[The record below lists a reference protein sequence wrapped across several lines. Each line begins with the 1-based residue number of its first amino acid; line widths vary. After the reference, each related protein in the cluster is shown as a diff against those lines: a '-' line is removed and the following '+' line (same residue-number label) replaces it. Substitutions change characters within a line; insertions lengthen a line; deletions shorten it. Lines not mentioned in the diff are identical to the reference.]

1 MNIESYR
8 PPADCREV
16 WLRLAN
22 RFPNDYDKPPARVCH
37 DAREALV
44 SVELALGG
52 AMNAA
57 MAFRGWLADNEIL
70 TPSFETAIKLF
81 SKHIARET
89 P

>member
-44 SVELALGG
+44 SVELLAGG
-52 AMNAA
+52 AIKAA
-57 MAFRGWLADNEIL
+57 IVFRDWLAKEEIQ
-70 TPSFETAIKLF
+70 TPSFETAIRLF
-81 SKHIARET
+81 AKHIVRET

>member
-44 SVELALGG
+44 SVELLAGG

-57 MAFRGWLADNEIL
+57 LAFRGWLATTEIL

-81 SKHIARET
+81 AKYNAKRE
-89 P
+89 

>member
-1 MNIESYR
+1 MNFESYR

-44 SVELALGG
+44 SVELLAGG

-57 MAFRGWLADNEIL
+57 LAFRGWLATTDIQ
-70 TPSFETAIKLF
+70 TPSFETAVKLF
-81 SKHIARET
+81 AKHVVKEA

>member
-44 SVELALGG
+44 SVELAIGCPVRS
-52 AMNAA
+52 AIC
-57 MAFRGWLADNEIL
+57 FRDWLAKEEIQ